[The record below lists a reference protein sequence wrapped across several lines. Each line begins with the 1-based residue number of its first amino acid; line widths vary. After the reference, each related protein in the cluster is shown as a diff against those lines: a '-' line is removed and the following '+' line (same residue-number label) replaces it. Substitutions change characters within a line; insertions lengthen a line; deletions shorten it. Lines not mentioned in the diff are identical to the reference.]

1 VPRST
6 LSQQI
11 QKAIG
16 HPGLNDF
23 LKIVESNLL
32 VNCPI
37 VKQNILAAEDI
48 FGPEL
53 GGLKGKTVRAGSK
66 QVKISYPTTSTPA
79 AYK

>member
-1 VPRST
+1 MPRST

-32 VNCPI
+32 VNFPI
-37 VKQNILAAEDI
+37 VKQDILAAEDI
-48 FGPEL
+48 FGPDL
-53 GGLKGKTVRAGSK
+53 GGLKGKAVRERSK
-66 QVKISYPTTSTPA
+66 QVKITHPTTSTPA